1 MKPSVSAKSNAR
13 EFVHKAYRARGHRFN
28 NLWLVYSPK
37 TDRDW
42 LLNSD
47 LQYVYWLRFLE
58 ADSAVGGFEIL
69 ERQTAAPDFLVHYRD
84 GSSEV
89 HFVKS
94 NNNDAPELYQLDG
107 KYLPCKS
114 FDYEKVDAVAIEALR
129 WAKPLGFAASIRGE
143 ECISLMNA
151 VAFYFHRVRVG
162 TVGEVVAHLEEYDR
176 AEVVGVIVRQ
186 HAKGLIKFSLE
197 SHPFSL
203 NTIWESV
210 A

>member
-1 MKPSVSAKSNAR
+1 MKPSVSAKSSAR
-13 EFVHKAYRARGHRFN
+13 ELVHKAYRARGHGLN

-47 LQYVYWLRFLE
+47 LQYIYWLRFLE
-58 ADSAVGGFEIL
+58 SNSAVGCFEIL
-69 ERQTAAPDFLVHYRD
+69 ERQTATPDFLVHYRD

-94 NNNDAPELYQLDG
+94 SNIDAPELYLVDG
-107 KYLPCKS
+107 NYLPCKS
-114 FDYEKVDAVAIEALR
+114 FDYERVEAVAIEALR

-143 ECISLMNA
+143 EYISLMNA
-151 VAFYFHRVRVG
+151 VALYFHRVRIG
-162 TVGEVVAHLEEYDR
+162 TVGDVVSHLGEYDR
-176 AEVVGVIVRQ
+176 TEVVGVIVRQ
-186 HAKGLIKFSLE
+186 HAKGLIKISLG

-203 NTIWESV
+203 NTVWESV